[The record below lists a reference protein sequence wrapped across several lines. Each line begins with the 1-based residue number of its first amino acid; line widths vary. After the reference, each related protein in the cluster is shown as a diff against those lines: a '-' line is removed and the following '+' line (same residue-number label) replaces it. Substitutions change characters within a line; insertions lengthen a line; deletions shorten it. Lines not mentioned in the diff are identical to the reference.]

1 MTNKPPMA
9 HATATTTAAA
19 TNRMQPQ
26 SERQTLALQKRAL
39 LADIGGKWGKF
50 SEQELADL
58 KSGDDLATQV
68 AAKYGLAKEVA
79 QRDVTTLLN
88 GRAF

>member
-1 MTNKPPMA
+1 MTDKP
-9 HATATTTAAA
+9 ATTTAATTA
-19 TNRMQPQ
+19 RVPLNDDQ
-26 SERQTLALQKRAL
+26 SKALQKRAL

-58 KSGDDLATQV
+58 KSGDDLAAQV
-68 AAKYGLAKEVA
+68 AAKYGLAQDIA
-79 QRDVTTLLN
+79 QRDVAAVLK

>member
-1 MTNKPPMA
+1 MSDRPT
-9 HATATTTAAA
+9 TATTTAAA
-19 TNRMQPQ
+19 RNRMQSLTEGQ
-26 SERQTLALQKRAL
+26 RQAMRRRAL

-68 AAKYGLAKEVA
+68 AAKYGLAREIA
-79 QRDVTTLLN
+79 QRDVTTLLA